1 MTHNRKQVFKQYHA
15 ALTPPTKYPIV
26 LLKRFPSVWYVWP
39 LLLLGVAFVPCGLFW
54 WFDDEIYHKQL
65 ALACPI
71 DAIRVSVLAW
81 WGHPADSRK
90 AMNLLHWAMHTIL
103 YWRIV
108 VAIEMA
114 SKLVI
119 VVCVVISNVWMTFLE
134 LSFKKSELLL
144 LLLSSTNV
152 LNVQTLFYENPN
164 RKWIANE
171 LLMGTRTWCKAWV
184 PNEDSWQLPYSGISE
199 NHNKD
204 TLPNFD
210 VTATFLRNCD
220 SLQNIFSIWVFTPT
234 QSKCSHRVSPHHLP
248 TSL

>member
-1 MTHNRKQVFKQYHA
+1 MIC
-15 ALTPPTKYPIV
+15 LTPIV
-26 LLKRFPSVWYVWP
+26 IRGCLCALWP
-39 LLLLGVAFVPCGLFW
+39 FLMIWRWNIPQTTGIGMSDWCYQS
-54 WFDDEIYHKQL
+54 EC
-65 ALACPI
+65 AC
-71 DAIRVSVLAW
+71 LM
-81 WGHPADSRK
+81 GYPADSRK
-90 AMNLLHWAMHTIL
+90 AMNLLHWEMHTIL

-220 SLQNIFSIWVFTPT
+220 SLQNIFSIWIFTPT
-234 QSKCSHRVSPHHLP
+234 QSKCSDRVSPHHLP